1 MTLPL
6 LLLSVIISS
15 IIMTIYYFSVF
26 SQDSLKEYSNLKW
39 SIFVIQFIILFIVT
53 TIIFYLFLKMI
64 INSKQIYPRIG
75 SGLKFRGPSMKLDD
89 LYFNKNF
96 NNLFKKRIP
105 RGPFPTDKYF
115 ETPYQ
120 RIRAPQNPPY
130 IFWD

>member
-53 TIIFYLFLKMI
+53 TVIFYLFLKMI

-75 SGLKFRGPSMKLDD
+75 SGIKFRGPSMKLED

-105 RGPFPTDKYF
+105 RGVPPPIKYF
-115 ETPYQ
+115 ENQ
-120 RIRAPQNPPY
+120 FRRVRAPQNPPY

>member
-53 TIIFYLFLKMI
+53 TVIFYLFLKMI

-75 SGLKFRGPSMKLDD
+75 SGIKFRGPSMKLED

>member
-75 SGLKFRGPSMKLDD
+75 SGLKFRGPSMKLED

>member
-1 MTLPL
+1 
-6 LLLSVIISS
+6 
-15 IIMTIYYFSVF
+15 MTIYYYSVF

-53 TIIFYLFLKMI
+53 TVIFYLFLKMI

-75 SGLKFRGPSMKLDD
+75 SGLKFRGPSMKLED

>member
-53 TIIFYLFLKMI
+53 TVIFYLFLKMI

-75 SGLKFRGPSMKLDD
+75 SGLKFRGPSMKLED
-89 LYFNKNF
+89 LYFNKKMIIF
-96 NNLFKKRIP
+96 
-105 RGPFPTDKYF
+105 
-115 ETPYQ
+115 
-120 RIRAPQNPPY
+120 Y
-130 IFWD
+130 I

>member
-75 SGLKFRGPSMKLDD
+75 SGLKFRGPSMKLED

-120 RIRAPQNPPY
+120 RIRAPQNPPH

>member
-53 TIIFYLFLKMI
+53 TVIFYLFLKMI

-75 SGLKFRGPSMKLDD
+75 SGLKFRGPSMKLED

-105 RGPFPTDKYF
+105 KIVPPPIKYF
-115 ETPYQ
+115 ENQ
-120 RIRAPQNPPY
+120 FRRVRAPQNPPY

>member
-53 TIIFYLFLKMI
+53 TVIFYLFLKMI

-75 SGLKFRGPSMKLDD
+75 SGLKFRGPSMKLED

>member
-15 IIMTIYYFSVF
+15 IIMTIYYYSVF

-53 TIIFYLFLKMI
+53 TVIFYLFLKMI

-75 SGLKFRGPSMKLDD
+75 SGLKFRGPSMKLED